1 MYPPSPIDH
10 RSVEHQYTESLGH
23 EVLPPLPPTC
33 MQMHFPVTGNI
44 TFSMIIIMITCGARP
59 KQSPTTPGQYY
70 LLEHADML
78 RYSGQINPFSIEPS
92 ATELYYTR
100 SI

>member
-10 RSVEHQYTESLGH
+10 RSMDHHYTESLGQDDIKFY
-23 EVLPPLPPTC
+23 PPPPTC

-44 TFSMIIIMITCGARP
+44 TFFIIIIIITCGARP

-70 LLEHADML
+70 LLENADML
-78 RYSGQINPFSIEPS
+78 RYPGQTNPLS
-92 ATELYYTR
+92 
-100 SI
+100 